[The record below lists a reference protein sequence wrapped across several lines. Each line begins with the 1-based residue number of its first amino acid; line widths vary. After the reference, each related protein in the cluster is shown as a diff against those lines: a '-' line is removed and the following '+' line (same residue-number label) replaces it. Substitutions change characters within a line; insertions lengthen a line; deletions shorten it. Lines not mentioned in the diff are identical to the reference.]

1 MEEDKYIF
9 EKLKLNL
16 DRNFPVDDN
25 IDNNKEYSNNNS
37 NEDSLIISET
47 KRNISKIKEYSKEI
61 NDAELNPALEEMI
74 SILDNM
80 VAYSKANKEGEKK
93 LQKINEYHLPT
104 AIKMLK
110 YYIDFCNLP
119 VKNANIENTSLEI
132 EEVII
137 KLNEG
142 LKKMLLEMN
151 ENKLIDINSDIDV
164 LKNML
169 EKDGLIFDLCK
180 KIIL

>member
-16 DRNFPVDDN
+16 DRNFPVENDN
-25 IDNNKEYSNNNS
+25 HIDNDKEYSNNNFNNS
-37 NEDSLIISET
+37 NDESLVILET
-47 KRNISKIKEYSKEI
+47 KRNIEKIKEYSKEI
-61 NDAELNPALEEMI
+61 NDADINPALEEMI

-80 VAYSKANKEGEKK
+80 VDYSKANKEGEKK
-93 LQKINEYHLPT
+93 LQKINEYHIPT

-119 VKNANIENTSLEI
+119 VKNANIEKTSLEI
-132 EEVII
+132 EDAII
-137 KLNEG
+137 KLNEA

-169 EKDGLIFDLCK
+169 EKDGLI
-180 KIIL
+180 

>member
-1 MEEDKYIF
+1 MEEDKYIL

-16 DRNFPVDDN
+16 DRNFPVENDN
-25 IDNNKEYSNNNS
+25 YIDNDKEYSNNNFNNS
-37 NEDSLIISET
+37 NDESLVILET
-47 KRNISKIKEYSKEI
+47 KKNIAKIKEYSKEI
-61 NDAELNPALEEMI
+61 NDADINPALKEMI

-80 VAYSKANKEGEKK
+80 VLYSKTNKEGEKK
-93 LQKINEYHLPT
+93 LEKINEYHLPT

-119 VKNANIENTSLEI
+119 VKNANIEKTSLEI
-132 EEVII
+132 EDAII

-142 LKKMLLEMN
+142 FKKMLLEMN

-164 LKNML
+164 LKNTL
-169 EKDGLIFDLCK
+169 EKDGLI
-180 KIIL
+180 

>member
-16 DRNFPVDDN
+16 DRNFPVENDN
-25 IDNNKEYSNNNS
+25 HIDKDKEYSNNNFNNS
-37 NEDSLIISET
+37 NDESLVILET
-47 KRNISKIKEYSKEI
+47 KRNIEKIKEYSKEI
-61 NDAELNPALEEMI
+61 NDADINPALEEMI

-119 VKNANIENTSLEI
+119 VKNANIEKTSLEI
-132 EEVII
+132 EDAII
-137 KLNEG
+137 KLNEA

-169 EKDGLIFDLCK
+169 EKDGLI
-180 KIIL
+180 

>member
-25 IDNNKEYSNNNS
+25 IDNNNKEYSNNNS

-132 EEVII
+132 E
-137 KLNEG
+137 
-142 LKKMLLEMN
+142 
-151 ENKLIDINSDIDV
+151 
-164 LKNML
+164 
-169 EKDGLIFDLCK
+169 
-180 KIIL
+180 

>member
-16 DRNFPVDDN
+16 DRNFPVDNNVDN
-25 IDNNKEYSNNNS
+25 DKEYSNNNF
-37 NEDSLIISET
+37 NNDEESLVVLET
-47 KRNISKIKEYSKEI
+47 KRNIAKIKEYSKDI
-61 NDAELNPALEEMI
+61 NDAELNPALSEMI

-132 EEVII
+132 EDAII
-137 KLNEG
+137 KLNEA

-169 EKDGLIFDLCK
+169 EKDGLI
-180 KIIL
+180 

>member
-16 DRNFPVDDN
+16 YRNFPVENDN
-25 IDNNKEYSNNNS
+25 NDNKEYSNNNFNSS
-37 NEDSLIISET
+37 NDEESLVVLET

-61 NDAELNPALEEMI
+61 NDAELNPALGEMI

-80 VAYSKANKEGEKK
+80 VLYSKANKEGEKK

-119 VKNANIENTSLEI
+119 VKNTNIENTSLEI
-132 EEVII
+132 EDAII
-137 KLNEG
+137 KLNEA

-164 LKNML
+164 LKNIL
-169 EKDGLIFDLCK
+169 EKDGLI
-180 KIIL
+180 

>member
-16 DRNFPVDDN
+16 DRNFPVDND
-25 IDNNKEYSNNNS
+25 KEYSNNNF
-37 NEDSLIISET
+37 NNDEESLVALET
-47 KRNISKIKEYSKEI
+47 KRNIAKIKEYSKDI
-61 NDAELNPALEEMI
+61 NDAELNPALSEMI

-132 EEVII
+132 EDAII
-137 KLNEG
+137 KLNEA

-164 LKNML
+164 LKNMF
-169 EKDGLIFDLCK
+169 EKDGLI
-180 KIIL
+180 

>member
-16 DRNFPVDDN
+16 DRNFPVENDNN
-25 IDNNKEYSNNNS
+25 IDNDKEYFNNNS
-37 NEDSLIISET
+37 SDNPNNESLVILET

-80 VAYSKANKEGEKK
+80 AAYSKSNKEGEKK

-119 VKNANIENTSLEI
+119 VKNSNIENTSLEI
-132 EEVII
+132 EDAII
-137 KLNEG
+137 KLNEA

-169 EKDGLIFDLCK
+169 EKDGLI
-180 KIIL
+180 

>member
-1 MEEDKYIF
+1 MEEDKYIL

-16 DRNFPVDDN
+16 DRNFPVENDN
-25 IDNNKEYSNNNS
+25 HIDNDKEYSNSNFNNS
-37 NEDSLIISET
+37 NDESLVILET
-47 KRNISKIKEYSKEI
+47 KRNIEKIKEYSKEI
-61 NDAELNPALEEMI
+61 NDADINPALEEMI

-119 VKNANIENTSLEI
+119 VKNDNIEKTSLEI
-132 EEVII
+132 EDAII
-137 KLNEG
+137 KLNEA

-169 EKDGLIFDLCK
+169 EKDGLI
-180 KIIL
+180 

>member
-16 DRNFPVDDN
+16 DRNFPVDNNVDN
-25 IDNNKEYSNNNS
+25 DKEYSNNNF
-37 NEDSLIISET
+37 NNDEESLVVLET
-47 KRNISKIKEYSKEI
+47 KRNIAKIKEYSKDI
-61 NDAELNPALEEMI
+61 NDAELNPALSEMI

-132 EEVII
+132 EYAII
-137 KLNEG
+137 KLNEA

-164 LKNML
+164 
-169 EKDGLIFDLCK
+169 
-180 KIIL
+180 

>member
-1 MEEDKYIF
+1 MEEDKYIL

-16 DRNFPVDDN
+16 DRNFPVENDN
-25 IDNNKEYSNNNS
+25 HTDNDKEYSNNNFNNS
-37 NEDSLIISET
+37 NDESLVILET
-47 KRNISKIKEYSKEI
+47 KRNIEKIKEYSKEI
-61 NDAELNPALEEMI
+61 NDADINPALEEMI

-119 VKNANIENTSLEI
+119 VKNDNIEKTSLEI
-132 EEVII
+132 EDAII
-137 KLNEG
+137 KLNEA

-169 EKDGLIFDLCK
+169 EKDGLI
-180 KIIL
+180 

>member
-16 DRNFPVDDN
+16 DRNFPVENDN
-25 IDNNKEYSNNNS
+25 HIDNDKEYSNNNFNNS
-37 NEDSLIISET
+37 NDESLVILET
-47 KRNISKIKEYSKEI
+47 KRNIEKIKEYSKEI
-61 NDAELNPALEEMI
+61 NDADINPALEEMI

-110 YYIDFCNLP
+110 YYIDFCNLS
-119 VKNANIENTSLEI
+119 VKNDNIEKTSLEI
-132 EEVII
+132 EDAII
-137 KLNEG
+137 KLNEA

-169 EKDGLIFDLCK
+169 EKDGLI
-180 KIIL
+180 

>member
-16 DRNFPVDDN
+16 ERNFPLEKD
-25 IDNNKEYSNNNS
+25 NKEYSNNSSDDNS
-37 NEDSLIISET
+37 NDNPNNESLTILET
-47 KRNISKIKEYSKEI
+47 KRNISKIKEYSKDI
-61 NDAELNPALEEMI
+61 NDAELSPALEEMI
-74 SILDNM
+74 SILNNM

-132 EEVII
+132 EDAII
-137 KLNEG
+137 KLNEA
-142 LKKMLLEMN
+142 LKKMFLEMN

-169 EKDGLIFDLCK
+169 EKDGLI
-180 KIIL
+180 

>member
-1 MEEDKYIF
+1 MEEDKYIL

-16 DRNFPVDDN
+16 DRNFPVENDN
-25 IDNNKEYSNNNS
+25 HIDNDKEYSNNNFNNS
-37 NEDSLIISET
+37 NDESLVILET
-47 KRNISKIKEYSKEI
+47 KRNIEKIKEYSKEI
-61 NDAELNPALEEMI
+61 NDADINPALEEMI

-119 VKNANIENTSLEI
+119 VKNDNIEKTSLEI
-132 EEVII
+132 EDAII
-137 KLNEG
+137 KLNES

-169 EKDGLIFDLCK
+169 EKDGLI
-180 KIIL
+180 

>member
-16 DRNFPVDDN
+16 DRNFPVENDN
-25 IDNNKEYSNNNS
+25 NDNKEYSNNNFNSS
-37 NEDSLIISET
+37 NDEESLVVLET

-61 NDAELNPALEEMI
+61 NDAELNPALEEMT

-119 VKNANIENTSLEI
+119 VKNTNIENTSLEI
-132 EEVII
+132 EDAII
-137 KLNEG
+137 KLNEA

-164 LKNML
+164 LKNIL
-169 EKDGLIFDLCK
+169 EKDGLI
-180 KIIL
+180 

>member
-16 DRNFPVDDN
+16 DRNFPVENDN
-25 IDNNKEYSNNNS
+25 HIDNDKEYSNGNFNNS
-37 NEDSLIISET
+37 NDESLVILET
-47 KRNISKIKEYSKEI
+47 KRNIEKIKEYSKEI
-61 NDAELNPALEEMI
+61 NDADINPALKEMI

-80 VAYSKANKEGEKK
+80 VLYSKANKEGEKK

-119 VKNANIENTSLEI
+119 VKNDNIEKTSLEI
-132 EEVII
+132 EDAII
-137 KLNEG
+137 KLNEA

-169 EKDGLIFDLCK
+169 EKDGLI
-180 KIIL
+180 

>member
-119 VKNANIENTSLEI
+119 VKNTNIEKTSLEI
-132 EEVII
+132 EDAII
-137 KLNEG
+137 KLNEA

-169 EKDGLIFDLCK
+169 EKDGLI
-180 KIIL
+180 

>member
-16 DRNFPVDDN
+16 DRNFPVENDN
-25 IDNNKEYSNNNS
+25 HIDNDKEYSNNNFNNS
-37 NEDSLIISET
+37 NDESLVILET
-47 KRNISKIKEYSKEI
+47 KRNIEKIKEYSKEI
-61 NDAELNPALEEMI
+61 NDADINPALEEMI

-80 VAYSKANKEGEKK
+80 VDYSKANKEGEKK

-119 VKNANIENTSLEI
+119 VKNDNIEKTSLEI
-132 EEVII
+132 EDAII
-137 KLNEG
+137 KLNEA

-169 EKDGLIFDLCK
+169 EKDGLI
-180 KIIL
+180 

>member
-16 DRNFPVDDN
+16 DRNFPVDNNVDN
-25 IDNNKEYSNNNS
+25 DKEYSNNNF
-37 NEDSLIISET
+37 NNDEESLVVLET
-47 KRNISKIKEYSKEI
+47 KRNIAKIKEYSKDI
-61 NDAELNPALEEMI
+61 NDAELNPALSEMI

-80 VAYSKANKEGEKK
+80 VACSKANKEGEKK

-132 EEVII
+132 EDAII
-137 KLNEG
+137 KLNEA

-169 EKDGLIFDLCK
+169 EKDGLI
-180 KIIL
+180 

>member
-16 DRNFPVDDN
+16 DRNFPVENDN
-25 IDNNKEYSNNNS
+25 HIDNDKEYSNNNFNNS
-37 NEDSLIISET
+37 NDESLVILET
-47 KRNISKIKEYSKEI
+47 KINIEKIKEYSKEI
-61 NDAELNPALEEMI
+61 NDADINPALEEMI

-119 VKNANIENTSLEI
+119 IKNDNIEKTSLEI
-132 EEVII
+132 EDAII
-137 KLNEG
+137 KLNEA

-169 EKDGLIFDLCK
+169 EKDGLI
-180 KIIL
+180 

>member
-1 MEEDKYIF
+1 MEEDKYIL

-16 DRNFPVDDN
+16 DRNFPVENDN
-25 IDNNKEYSNNNS
+25 HIDNDKEYSNNNFNNS
-37 NEDSLIISET
+37 NDESLVILET
-47 KRNISKIKEYSKEI
+47 KRNIEKIKEYSKEI
-61 NDAELNPALEEMI
+61 NDADINPALEEMI

-119 VKNANIENTSLEI
+119 VKNNNIEKTSLEI
-132 EEVII
+132 EDAII
-137 KLNEG
+137 KLNEA

-169 EKDGLIFDLCK
+169 EKDGLI
-180 KIIL
+180 

>member
-1 MEEDKYIF
+1 MEEDKYIL

-16 DRNFPVDDN
+16 DRNFPVENDN
-25 IDNNKEYSNNNS
+25 HIDNDKEYSNNNFNNS
-37 NEDSLIISET
+37 NDESLVVLET
-47 KRNISKIKEYSKEI
+47 KRNIEKIKEYSKEI
-61 NDAELNPALEEMI
+61 NDADINPALEEMI

-119 VKNANIENTSLEI
+119 VKNDNIEKTSLEI
-132 EEVII
+132 EDAII
-137 KLNEG
+137 KLNEA

-169 EKDGLIFDLCK
+169 EKDGLI
-180 KIIL
+180 

>member
-16 DRNFPVDDN
+16 DRNFPVENDN
-25 IDNNKEYSNNNS
+25 HIDNDKEYSNNNFNNS
-37 NEDSLIISET
+37 NDESLVILET
-47 KRNISKIKEYSKEI
+47 KRNIEKIKEYSKEI
-61 NDAELNPALEEMI
+61 NDADINPALEEMI

-119 VKNANIENTSLEI
+119 VKNDNIEKTSLEI
-132 EEVII
+132 EDVII
-137 KLNEG
+137 KLNEA

-169 EKDGLIFDLCK
+169 EKDGLI
-180 KIIL
+180 

>member
-16 DRNFPVDDN
+16 DRNFPVENDN
-25 IDNNKEYSNNNS
+25 HIDNNKEYSNNNS
-37 NEDSLIISET
+37 NDESLVILET
-47 KRNISKIKEYSKEI
+47 KRNISKIKEYSKDI
-61 NDAELNPALEEMI
+61 NDADINPALEEMI

-119 VKNANIENTSLEI
+119 VKNANIEKTSLEI
-132 EEVII
+132 EDAII
-137 KLNEG
+137 KLNEA

-169 EKDGLIFDLCK
+169 EKDGLI
-180 KIIL
+180 

>member
-16 DRNFPVDDN
+16 DRNFPVDSNVDN
-25 IDNNKEYSNNNS
+25 DKEYSNNNF
-37 NEDSLIISET
+37 NNDEESLVALET
-47 KRNISKIKEYSKEI
+47 KRNIAKIKEYSKDI
-61 NDAELNPALEEMI
+61 NDAELNPALSEMI

-119 VKNANIENTSLEI
+119 VKNSNIENTSLEI
-132 EEVII
+132 EDAII
-137 KLNEG
+137 KLNEA

-169 EKDGLIFDLCK
+169 EKDGLI
-180 KIIL
+180 

>member
-119 VKNANIENTSLEI
+119 VKNTNIENTSLEI

-137 KLNEG
+137 KLNKA

-169 EKDGLIFDLCK
+169 EKDGLI
-180 KIIL
+180 

>member
-1 MEEDKYIF
+1 MEEDKYIL

-16 DRNFPVDDN
+16 DRNFPVENDN
-25 IDNNKEYSNNNS
+25 HIDNDKEYSNNNFNNS
-37 NEDSLIISET
+37 NDESLVILET
-47 KRNISKIKEYSKEI
+47 KRNIEKIKEYSKEI
-61 NDAELNPALEEMI
+61 NDADINPALEEMI

-119 VKNANIENTSLEI
+119 IKNDNIEKTSLEI
-132 EEVII
+132 EDAII
-137 KLNEG
+137 KLNEA

-169 EKDGLIFDLCK
+169 EKDGLI
-180 KIIL
+180 

>member
-1 MEEDKYIF
+1 MEEDKYIL

-16 DRNFPVDDN
+16 DRNFPVEN
-25 IDNNKEYSNNNS
+25 NNHIDNDKEYSNNNFNNS
-37 NEDSLIISET
+37 NDESLVILET
-47 KRNISKIKEYSKEI
+47 KRNIEKIKEYSKEI
-61 NDAELNPALEEMI
+61 NDADINPALEEMI

-119 VKNANIENTSLEI
+119 IKNDNIEKTSLEI
-132 EEVII
+132 EDAII
-137 KLNEG
+137 KLNEA

-169 EKDGLIFDLCK
+169 EKDGLI
-180 KIIL
+180 